1 MIINFKKKQYEF
13 KIDKYSSIYSLKNNI
28 KNKIEDLEGS
38 DFYLMS
44 KTKILEDKDPVVE
57 KEYELKIRTAGGNF
71 KNPKNSVIAISMYT
85 LLYSIIG
92 NLYYTFYLG
101 KLYPE
106 DPIDEVKEFMKRG
119 EKFKLD
125 YDKNNPPKNNNGNI
139 NENNAGIS
147 DAKKALKKTQKIFK
161 NIKNQ
166 PWGKMLSDFAID
178 RKWPAC
184 QYDNGIEFSPTLVS
198 DSSFLSKI
206 TYSLFMTFMLLVV
219 FCSFFVL
226 TSKATCGVPK
236 GSKVFVS
243 LLFLLIPL
251 IIVKIIPI
259 TLGSINALINGFIS
273 LINYIKQKLG
283 KKEIEKVN
291 LYNYSLFTSNIFIL
305 LFFVILYIINAK
317 ILSPFVI
324 LVIVFNFII
333 GILLKLEFIQGTI
346 KSLAIW
352 LSNFLMPGFTVTSEN
367 ADCSV
372 LYRYMFSFTL
382 VFIGF
387 IFNFG
392 LWFLLIYK
400 SLEKSCGFKIF

>member
-1 MIINFKKKQYEF
+1 
-13 KIDKYSSIYSLKNNI
+13 
-28 KNKIEDLEGS
+28 
-38 DFYLMS
+38 
-44 KTKILEDKDPVVE
+44 
-57 KEYELKIRTAGGNF
+57 
-71 KNPKNSVIAISMYT
+71 
-85 LLYSIIG
+85 
-92 NLYYTFYLG
+92 
-101 KLYPE
+101 
-106 DPIDEVKEFMKRG
+106 
-119 EKFKLD
+119 
-125 YDKNNPPKNNNGNI
+125 
-139 NENNAGIS
+139 
-147 DAKKALKKTQKIFK
+147 
-161 NIKNQ
+161 
-166 PWGKMLSDFAID
+166 MLSDFAIE

-251 IIVKIIPI
+251 IIVKVIPI

-273 LINYIKQKLG
+273 LINYIKRKLG

-305 LFFVILYIINAK
+305 LFFAILYIINAK